1 MFLTQT
7 ELGTALTKNAK
18 VAFNNGM
25 KMGPTGG
32 RQMYNVKMVD
42 DMITEN
48 DSYSYDSIA
57 RNTGE
62 GNNYHSSDPVKGY
75 KLIHKQGK
83 FTDSFETT
91 KEMRKFDKYSVTGVL
106 GGISGLGSSCAKRL
120 ELNLQL
126 AIGMGAGANYT
137 DMDGNI
143 VSTLSADGQN
153 TFSASHT
160 TKAGT
165 TYSNLQAIAFGVPGL
180 EAHENLLRSM
190 TNHSGRQVKRVATH
204 IYHTRKPELENDVE
218 EYMNARGH
226 VADANRGVNIYGYK
240 GPKYQTISMEFLD
253 ANPDETQDT
262 AKDDYWGL
270 VAAGC
275 EELQCEVSQNPVIYK
290 PELIVRNRN
299 LVIQTDAHF
308 SHGIR
313 EPNCITLSNA

>member
-7 ELGTALTKNAK
+7 QLGESLTKNAK

-32 RQMYNVKMVD
+32 RRLYNVKRVT

-75 KLIHKQGK
+75 SLIHQQGK
-83 FTDSFETT
+83 FTDSFETS
-91 KEMRKFDKYSVTGVL
+91 KEMRKYDKYSVTGVL
-106 GGISGLGSSCAKRL
+106 GGIQGLGTSCAKRI

-126 AIGMGAGANYT
+126 GIGMGAGASYT
-137 DMDGNI
+137 DMDGNT
-143 VSTLSADGQN
+143 VSTLSADGKN
-153 TFSASHT
+153 TFATNHT
-160 TKAGT
+160 TRAGT
-165 TYSNLQAIAFGVPGL
+165 TYSNIQAITFGVPGL
-180 EAHENLLRSM
+180 EAHENLLRKI
-190 TNHSGRQVKRVATH
+190 TNHSGRQVRKVATH
-204 IYHTRKPELENDVE
+204 IYHTRTPSLVNDVE
-218 EYMNARGH
+218 EYMNSRGH
-226 VADANRGVNIYGYK
+226 VADANRGLNVYGYK
-240 GPKYQTISMEFLD
+240 GPKYQTIEMEYLD

-262 AKDDYWGL
+262 SKDDYWGL
-270 VAAGC
+270 VAAGS
-275 EELQCEVSQNPVIYK
+275 EELQCEVSQDPVIYK

-299 LVIQTDAHF
+299 LVIQTDCHF

-313 EPNCITLSNA
+313 DPNCITLSNV